1 MELIMKKTLIQGVMA
16 LSCALGLA
24 VDAELAAAAT
34 VTYPAGYVCTV
45 RYSRQPNATYGDTGY
60 LQVTVR
66 TAGLC
71 GGSSIGTFYVKS
83 PGGSANGYSFSEVE
97 RTGLMAE
104 LMQASRQA
112 TQVTVRADDV
122 GFGVYDFT
130 FRAE

>member
-1 MELIMKKTLIQGVMA
+1 MKKNLIRGVMA
-16 LSCALGLA
+16 LSCALGLG
-24 VDAELAAAAT
+24 VNAEPAAAAT

-45 RYSRQPNATYGDTGY
+45 KYSRQPNVSYGDTGF
-60 LQVTVR
+60 LQVSVR

-71 GGSSIGTFYVKS
+71 GGNSIGTFYVKS

-97 RTGLMAE
+97 RVGLMAE

-112 TQVTVRADDV
+112 TQVTVKADDV
-122 GFGVYDFT
+122 GFGVYDFN